1 MPGCS
6 GAFFIR
12 LKTEI
17 YDQMVVAAAE
27 KKWMR
32 KVLALAVKGGGFV
45 NPNPMVGALLVH
57 DDQIIGS
64 GYHEYFGGPHAEV
77 NAIRDAEENHP
88 ELISHATLYVNL
100 EPCSHIGKTPPCT
113 DLILEKK
120 IPRVVIAMQDP
131 NPLVAGKG
139 IARLEAA
146 GVQVR
151 TGIMSYEAA
160 KLNEVFIKFIT
171 TGKPFVVLKSAATL
185 DGKIATVTNASRW
198 ITGEPSRR
206 IVHRLRH
213 RLSSVMVGVE
223 TVLADDPLLNV
234 RLPGRWKQPFK
245 IVADSSMRI
254 PPTSRL
260 LTHDPQLTIV
270 ATSRKADYSK
280 VREIERLGAQVVRLP
295 ERGQRLDLVALT
307 NALGTM
313 GIDSILLEGGSTI
326 AFSALREG
334 IVDKVVCFIAP
345 KILGGANAPSPVGG
359 DGIPLM
365 EDAILLKNMNVKR
378 IGEDL
383 MVEAMVAHDRP
394 RK

>member
-1 MPGCS
+1 
-6 GAFFIR
+6 
-12 LKTEI
+12 
-17 YDQMVVAAAE
+17 MVEAAVE

-32 KVLALAVKGGGFV
+32 KALALAGKGAGFV

-57 DDQIIGS
+57 DNKVIGT

-77 NAIRDAEENHP
+77 NAIRDAEANHP
-88 ELISHATLYVNL
+88 ELISQATLYVNL
-100 EPCSHIGKTPPCT
+100 EPCSHTGKTPPCT
-113 DLILEKK
+113 DLILDKK
-120 IPRVVIAMQDP
+120 IPRVVMAMQDP

-139 IARLEAA
+139 TARLEAA
-146 GVQVR
+146 GVEVQ
-151 TGIMSYEAA
+151 TGIMAAEAA
-160 KLNEVFIKFIT
+160 KQNEVFIKFIT

-206 IVHRLRH
+206 IVHRMRH

-245 IVADSSMRI
+245 IVADSSLRI
-254 PPTSRL
+254 PHTSRL

-270 ATSRKADYSK
+270 ATSLKADISK

-295 ERGQRLDLVALT
+295 ERDHRLDLAALSD
-307 NALGTM
+307 ALGTM
-313 GIDSILLEGGSTI
+313 GIDSVLLEGGSTI

-334 IVDKVVCFIAP
+334 IVDKVICFIAP
-345 KILGGANAPSPVGG
+345 KILGGASAPSPVGG
-359 DGIPLM
+359 AGMALM
-365 EDAILLKNMNVKR
+365 EDAILLKDMKVKR

-383 MVEAMVAHDRP
+383 MVEAMVAQEKP
-394 RK
+394 LKQ